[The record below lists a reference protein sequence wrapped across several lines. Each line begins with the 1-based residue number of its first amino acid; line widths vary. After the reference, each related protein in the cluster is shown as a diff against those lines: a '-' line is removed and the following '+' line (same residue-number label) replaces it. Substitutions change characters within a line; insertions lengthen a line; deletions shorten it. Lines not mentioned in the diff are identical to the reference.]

1 MKKHNG
7 FLRIASMSLIG
18 TILAIASCKDEDRL
32 TGQDTQDINE
42 EATTDTYFQDMDDMA
57 GVTMNAS
64 SDSQLSGGRV
74 AASTTITIKDDDRL
88 NCSGITVTIT
98 PDANSVSE
106 HPQGVILVDFGTTGC
121 MDNRGNVRTGQLK
134 FTYNGRRF
142 QVGSTITVEAINYT
156 VNGIKLEGIRSLT
169 NVTGSTDTSPK
180 FNAVLTGGKA
190 TFPDGQ
196 VALRAS
202 NITWQWDR
210 GATAALTDDVLTI
223 DPASASGKTRGGRAY
238 TVTVL
243 TALKYKRFCGMA
255 VAGVKKYVLDQSKE
269 VTIDYGD
276 GSCDKS
282 LTITVNGAIH
292 HISVN

>member
-1 MKKHNG
+1 
-7 FLRIASMSLIG
+7 MSLIG
-18 TILAIASCKDEDRL
+18 AILAIASCKDEDRL
-32 TGQDTQDINE
+32 TGQDTQDISE

-64 SDSQLSGGRV
+64 NDTQLAGGRV
-74 AASTTITIKDDDRL
+74 ATDIKITIKDDDRL
-88 NCSGITVTIT
+88 SCSGTTITIT
-98 PDANSVSE
+98 PGANSTAD
-106 HPQGVILVDFGTTGC
+106 HPVGVILVDFGTTGC
-121 MDNRGNVRTGQLK
+121 TDNRGNVRTGQLK
-134 FTYNGRRF
+134 FTYDGRRF
-142 QVGSTITVEAINYT
+142 QVGSTIKVEAINYT
-156 VNGIKLEGIRSLT
+156 VNTIKVEGTRTLT

-196 VALRAS
+196 IATRES

-210 GATAALTDDVLTI
+210 GATAALADDVLTI
-223 DPASASGKTRGGRAY
+223 DPASASGKTRGGRTY

-243 TALKYKRFCGMA
+243 SALKYKRFCGMA
-255 VAGVKKYVLDQSKE
+255 VAGIKKYVLDGSKE

-282 LTITVNGAIH
+282 LTITVNGVTRN
-292 HISVN
+292 ISVN